1 MESARGFYHSERPPK
16 YRMWMSG
23 ALGKKYRSKIIIH
36 ALTDLYGPVKDSILT
51 LKLYREKTF
60 DIIEKKIN
68 GEELKKFEEGVYVDE
83 LFPDQANKSE
93 NEICQIWGESSSYG
107 GLQAY
112 TTIENSHGSASIEH
126 NY

>member
-1 MESARGFYHSERPPK
+1 M
-16 YRMWMSG
+16 
-23 ALGKKYRSKIIIH
+23 
-36 ALTDLYGPVKDSILT
+36 KDNVLT
-51 LKLYREKTF
+51 LKLYRETTF
-60 DIIEKKIN
+60 DIVEKKIN

-83 LFPDQANKSE
+83 LFPEQANQSE
-93 NEICQIWGESSSYG
+93 NEICQIWGESSTYG